1 MRHLLRIGA
10 ALMFVLLGP
19 ASAAAQEMTLSVAI
33 SMKEA
38 IESLGRQF
46 TQNRPG
52 VMLRYNFGSSGELQ
66 KQIEAG
72 APVDLFISA
81 AQRQMDELESKG
93 LIIGPTRR
101 VFARNVLTVIKPADS
116 KLDLSKPADLL
127 AGRVQKIVIGNPK
140 TVPVG
145 QYSEESL
152 RALGLWNQVQPKLV
166 LAENVRQAL
175 DYVTRGEVDAGGAA
189 RVGVAPRGAA
199 LEHIGVVAVAMA
211 LGGMIVAHSG
221 SRWLARVSESD
232 LRRIV
237 RGLLVFIGVLLVIE
251 VVVAWPSPGLPLG
264 DLGRMVLGVVAG
276 IVIGA
281 VSSLLGVAGGELI
294 IPTLMFVFGA
304 DIRTAGTLSLL
315 ISMPSVLVGLAS
327 QRAQLV
333 AAGRQDLTRVV
344 VPLGVGSVVGAIVGA
359 TLVAHVPGAAVKVL
373 LSAVLI
379 VSALKLFGVES
390 HVSESGRPMA

>member
-1 MRHLLRIGA
+1 LIRRSAPTALVAGA
-10 ALMFVLLGP
+10 AVGSLGGLIGLGGAEFRLPVLVQLFGYGLRRAVTLNLA
-19 ASAAAQEMTLSVAI
+19 ASLVTVAAAA
-33 SMKEA
+33 
-38 IESLGRQF
+38 
-46 TQNRPG
+46 
-52 VMLRYNFGSSGELQ
+52 
-66 KQIEAG
+66 
-72 APVDLFISA
+72 
-81 AQRQMDELESKG
+81 
-93 LIIGPTRR
+93 
-101 VFARNVLTVIKPADS
+101 
-116 KLDLSKPADLL
+116 
-127 AGRVQKIVIGNPK
+127 
-140 TVPVG
+140 
-145 QYSEESL
+145 
-152 RALGLWNQVQPKLV
+152 
-166 LAENVRQAL
+166 
-175 DYVTRGEVDAGGAA
+175 AA
-189 RVGVAPRGAA
+189 RVVVAPRGAA

-264 DLGRMVLGVVAG
+264 DLGRMALGVVAG

-281 VSSLLGVAGGELI
+281 VSSLL
-294 IPTLMFVFGA
+294 GA